1 MLRIV
6 KRREESSE
14 FLAFSFLASPP
25 LLRLFSDTPVFPGD
39 ERWTISPAGLRANS
53 ILFLSRGCNTR
64 ASLSRRRDSRN
75 DDSGGNRDGNSGSWT
90 RARGQTDSG
99 GPQNEKKKADIRDAR
114 KRMFRNA
121 RERKTGRATYTSDTG
136 PSGEV
141 KGQAPRAVNAIF
153 ARRPNANE
161 NRVINKST

>member
-64 ASLSRRRDSRN
+64 ASLSRRRDSRKSMTAVAIGTVIAAAGRAREDKRIQEDRRTRRRRQIFATHEN
-75 DDSGGNRDGNSGSWT
+75 ECSGT
-90 RARGQTDSG
+90 RAS
-99 GPQNEKKKADIRDAR
+99 EKLVVPPTRATR
-114 KRMFRNA
+114 
-121 RERKTGRATYTSDTG
+121 GRA
-136 PSGEV
+136 
-141 KGQAPRAVNAIF
+141 
-153 ARRPNANE
+153 ARSRVRPHE
-161 NRVINKST
+161 Q

>member
-1 MLRIV
+1 MV
-6 KRREESSE
+6 DHFSGWFTSE
-14 FLAFSFLASPP
+14 FHSLSFTRARADTARGP
-25 LLRLFSDTPVFPGD
+25 LLLDDATV
-39 ERWTISPAGLRANS
+39 ETV
-53 ILFLSRGCNTR
+53 
-64 ASLSRRRDSRN
+64 
-75 DDSGGNRDGNSGSWT
+75 DSGGNSDGNSGSWE
-90 RARGQTDSG
+90 RARARAHEDKRIQKDRRA
-99 GPQNEKKKADIRDAR
+99 KKEADIRDAR

-136 PSGEV
+136 PRGEV

>member
-1 MLRIV
+1 MDTT
-6 KRREESSE
+6 RES
-14 FLAFSFLASPP
+14 
-25 LLRLFSDTPVFPGD
+25 
-39 ERWTISPAGLRANS
+39 
-53 ILFLSRGCNTR
+53 LFLDDATVETMTAVATAMVIAAAGHAREDKR
-64 ASLSRRRDSRN
+64 IQEDRR
-75 DDSGGNRDGNSGSWT
+75 T
-90 RARGQTDSG
+90 
-99 GPQNEKKKADIRDAR
+99 KKKADIRDAR
-114 KRMFRNA
+114 KRTFMNA